1 MVIYVKNVEN
11 IVNDILNDNY
21 FIANIEFNTPKELED
36 LFYTLYGSHKKNN
49 LDELI
54 KNYNIYN
61 EKIILL
67 KKTNLIKKKFE
78 TLNKQKLI
86 MTTIIKDKKKLY
98 FDNPFILKNNENYKR
113 NVKNCVKTILSEL
126 QYENNERMKMYR

>member
-1 MVIYVKNVEN
+1 MEN

-21 FIANIEFNTPKELED
+21 FIANIEFNTPEELED